1 MQADLQ
7 SAQEPMGSSNNE
19 QSENNADIADVV
31 KTQDIT
37 ADDEVQERKKKKKT
51 SRFLSVQ
58 GMSADEFL
66 RQFKQFGK
74 IEDVSQRP
82 THTVLMFETST
93 SASKALLLNGWK
105 LRGTAIKL
113 KKTYLKPMEKTK
125 FSKTI
130 NIKKKDKNTRRGQE
144 TKFKQWKSLHSTN
157 TRRGQETKFKKWK
170 WVRVDSSV
178 KTQDTERKTSKF
190 PPVEMLKLRG
200 VSADEFQ
207 NHFKQFGRIRDAG
220 HPTKTVLKFESP
232 EFALKAFR
240 LNGTMLNGKTIE
252 LKRTKKK
259 ELRQTK
265 LPKTINIKQEGKKTT
280 RGHRGGK
287 RHRNKRAALKDAVA
301 LEVSTPA

>member
-113 KKTYLKPMEKTK
+113 KKTYLKPMGKTK

-130 NIKKKDKNTRRGQE
+130 NIKKKDK
-144 TKFKQWKSLHSTN
+144 N